1 MRMNQGKTF
10 LAIVLI
16 STFFFIVLTM
26 SSTVIAEIIYV
37 DAGGSADFTS
47 IQEAIDNANESDT
60 IHIYSGIYNE
70 NLLISKSIQLRGDDS
85 ESTLIRGMQSASVH
99 TIKITADNVS
109 VRDVTISNELRQ
121 SQDFP
126 CIFVDEAAGFKLDSC
141 IITKGERGILLQYAI
156 NAEIK
161 NCVIENNNQK
171 GVKLYFADECL
182 IHDNQIKNNGDGMRL
197 HGSDDNSIYNNIIS
211 GNGFGILMSASV
223 DNVFYENEFSANS
236 AENAEDTTATG
247 SNSWSY
253 NEKGNYWDDYQ
264 DYDSNDDGIGD
275 DPYSISGGDNKDYY
289 PLGIF
294 LTTSHKPNAY
304 IDSINPSSTTEDE
317 SVNFQGHGTDEDGY
331 IINWEWS
338 SSIDGLIHSSSADF
352 SISSLSVGTHVI
364 RFRVQD
370 DDEQWSSY
378 DEESLIIQSVSE
390 DNQIPSATIVT
401 VNPTESEQGEEIYFH
416 GYGSDPDGMITS
428 YQWSSRKDGVL
439 SSDPTFSISTLSVG
453 THTISFKVK
462 DNDGD
467 WSSEKTTQ
475 VKITAIQ
482 SENLQ
487 PVAEVGGPYTGTV
500 NTSVLFDASDSYDS
514 DGGIEEYSWN
524 FGDGGSGSGKMISH
538 TYKSSGNYTVVLTI
552 TDTQGSMSE
561 DTALVTI
568 EGEENNNNNSSN
580 SNQKNSNESDSDDN
594 TEQHIPGF
602 EFFLI
607 LIGIVFILFSRVRRK

>member
-37 DAGGSADFTS
+37 DAGGSADFIS

-126 CIFVDEAAGFKLDSC
+126 CIFVDGAVGFKLDSC

-197 HGSDDNSIYNNIIS
+197 HGSDENMIYNNIIS

-236 AENAEDTTATG
+236 AKNAEDTTAKG

-264 DYDSNDDGIGD
+264 DYDSNEIGR
-275 DPYSISGGDNKDYY
+275 
-289 PLGIF
+289 
-294 LTTSHKPNAY
+294 A
-304 IDSINPSSTTEDE
+304 
-317 SVNFQGHGTDEDGY
+317 
-331 IINWEWS
+331 
-338 SSIDGLIHSSSADF
+338 
-352 SISSLSVGTHVI
+352 HV
-364 RFRVQD
+364 
-370 DDEQWSSY
+370 
-378 DEESLIIQSVSE
+378 
-390 DNQIPSATIVT
+390 
-401 VNPTESEQGEEIYFH
+401 
-416 GYGSDPDGMITS
+416 
-428 YQWSSRKDGVL
+428 
-439 SSDPTFSISTLSVG
+439 
-453 THTISFKVK
+453 
-462 DNDGD
+462 
-467 WSSEKTTQ
+467 
-475 VKITAIQ
+475 
-482 SENLQ
+482 
-487 PVAEVGGPYTGTV
+487 
-500 NTSVLFDASDSYDS
+500 
-514 DGGIEEYSWN
+514 
-524 FGDGGSGSGKMISH
+524 
-538 TYKSSGNYTVVLTI
+538 
-552 TDTQGSMSE
+552 
-561 DTALVTI
+561 
-568 EGEENNNNNSSN
+568 
-580 SNQKNSNESDSDDN
+580 
-594 TEQHIPGF
+594 
-602 EFFLI
+602 
-607 LIGIVFILFSRVRRK
+607 